1 MILINSRK
9 LIIDYFFYK
18 LSYLFYQFC
27 SMKKVIIFFLFFCFN
42 LHAFND
48 QLNEKQNQKL
58 IQLGIDSLNT
68 ISTINFEY
76 NSFVK
81 LYMDSY
87 LIKDKQLISKMLAL
101 SKHYFPI
108 FEQKLDKYNLPLELK
123 YLSVVESSLN
133 TRAKSF
139 SGALGLWQFMYPT
152 AKEYGLRVTS
162 YIDERLDPL
171 KSTEAACKYFLKLY
185 DLFGD
190 WNLVLAAY
198 NGGPGYIQRK
208 MISTGHDN
216 YWDLRPHLRT
226 ETRNY
231 VPKFI
236 AITYLMEFYKNYN
249 FPIDSLDISLL
260 DSDTIQIDYQINY
273 KTLSRLTCLSEEEIS
288 YYNPSFKNNVI
299 PKGSTIVLPSNNIQD
314 YYLNYNPYKVFVQAV
329 DDKTILLDET
339 LINYSVVAGDY
350 LGKIASNYNLKIYQ
364 IQDWNNL
371 KSTKLNIGDNLFLYV
386 SDDHLKKLNDIK
398 PSSKSYIVQKGDTL
412 WDIAKMYAG
421 VSVSTIKKLNNL
433 KSNNLKPGSKLI
445 IPKI

>member
-1 MILINSRK
+1 MKKILI
-9 LIIDYFFYK
+9 F
-18 LSYLFYQFC
+18 
-27 SMKKVIIFFLFFCFN
+27 FFLYSFN

-48 QLNEKQNQKL
+48 QFNKKQNQNSINL
-58 IQLGIDSLNT
+58 RVDSLNS

-87 LIKDKQLISKMLAL
+87 LIKDQKLISKMLAI

-133 TRAKSF
+133 TRAKSP

-162 YIDERLDPL
+162 YIDERLDPF
-171 KSTEAACKYFLKLY
+171 KSTEAACKYFIKLY

-208 MISTGHDN
+208 MISTGHEN

-236 AITYLMEFYKNYN
+236 AITYLMEFHKNYK
-249 FPIDSLDISLL
+249 FPIDTLDITLL
-260 DSDTIQIDYQINY
+260 NSDTIQIDYQINY
-273 KTLSRLTCLSEEEIS
+273 KILSKLTCLSEEDIS
-288 YYNPSFKNNVI
+288 YYNPSFKNNIV
-299 PKGSTIVLPSNNIQD
+299 PKGSTIVLPKSNIDD
-314 YYLNYNPYKVFVQAV
+314 YYLNYQEYKVFTQAV
-329 DDKTILLDET
+329 DDKEILLDET

-364 IQDWNNL
+364 IQNWNNL

-386 SDDHLKKLNDIK
+386 SDDHLKKINNVK
-398 PSSKSYIVQKGDTL
+398 PSDKSYTVQKGDTL

-421 VSVSTIKKLNNL
+421 VSVSRIKKLNKL
-433 KSNNLKPGSKLI
+433 KSNTLKPGSKLI

>member
-1 MILINSRK
+1 
-9 LIIDYFFYK
+9 
-18 LSYLFYQFC
+18 
-27 SMKKVIIFFLFFCFN
+27 MKKILIFFLLYSFN

-48 QLNEKQNQKL
+48 QLNEKQNQNSINL
-58 IQLGIDSLNT
+58 RVDSLNS

-87 LIKDKQLISKMLAL
+87 LIKDQKLISKMLAI

-133 TRAKSF
+133 TRAKSP

-162 YIDERLDPL
+162 YIDERLDPF
-171 KSTEAACKYFLKLY
+171 KSTEAACKYFIKLY

-236 AITYLMEFYKNYN
+236 AITYLMEFHKNYK
-249 FPIDSLDISLL
+249 FPIDTLDITLL
-260 DSDTIQIDYQINY
+260 NSDTIQIDYQINY
-273 KTLSRLTCLSEEEIS
+273 KTLSKLTCLSEEDIS
-288 YYNPSFKNNVI
+288 YYNPSFKNNIV
-299 PKGSTIVLPSNNIQD
+299 PKGSTIVLPKSNIDD
-314 YYLNYNPYKVFVQAV
+314 YYLNYQEYKFFTQAV
-329 DDKTILLDET
+329 DDKEILLDET

-364 IQDWNNL
+364 IQNWNNL

-386 SDDHLKKLNDIK
+386 SDDHLKKINNVK
-398 PSSKSYIVQKGDTL
+398 PSNKSYTVQKGDTL

-421 VSVSTIKKLNNL
+421 VSVSRIKKLNKL

>member
-1 MILINSRK
+1 
-9 LIIDYFFYK
+9 
-18 LSYLFYQFC
+18 
-27 SMKKVIIFFLFFCFN
+27 MKKFSIFFLLCSFN
-42 LHAFND
+42 LHSFND
-48 QLNEKQNQKL
+48 QLNEKQNQNS
-58 IQLGIDSLNT
+58 INLGVDSLNS

-81 LYMDSY
+81 LYIDAY
-87 LIKDKQLISKMLAL
+87 LLRDKKLISKMLAR

-133 TRAKSF
+133 TRAKSP

-162 YIDERLDPL
+162 YIDERLDPF
-171 KSTEAACKYFLKLY
+171 KSTEAACKYFIKLY

-208 MISTGHDN
+208 MIATGHDN

-236 AITYLMEFYKNYN
+236 ATTYLMEFHTNYK
-249 FPIDSLDISLL
+249 FPIDTLDIILL
-260 DSDTIQIDYQINY
+260 NTDTIKIDYQTNY
-273 KTLSRLTCLSEEEIS
+273 KTLSKLTCLSEEDIS
-288 YYNPSFKNNVI
+288 YYNPSFKNNII
-299 PKGSTIVLPSNNIQD
+299 PKGSTIVLPKNNIDD
-314 YYLNYNPYKVFVQAV
+314 YYLNYQEYKVFTEAV
-329 DDKTILLDET
+329 DDKEILLDET
-339 LINYSVVAGDY
+339 LINYSVVSGDY
-350 LGKIASNYNLKIYQ
+350 LGKIAVNYNLKIYQ
-364 IQDWNNL
+364 IQNWNNL

-386 SDDHLKKLNDIK
+386 SDDHLKKINDVK
-398 PSSKSYIVQKGDTL
+398 PSNKSYTVQKGDTL
-412 WDIAKMYAG
+412 WDIAKMYTG
-421 VSVSTIKKLNNL
+421 VSVSRIKKLNKL

>member
-1 MILINSRK
+1 
-9 LIIDYFFYK
+9 
-18 LSYLFYQFC
+18 
-27 SMKKVIIFFLFFCFN
+27 MKKFLIFFLLYSFN
-42 LHAFND
+42 LHSFND
-48 QLNEKQNQKL
+48 QLNEKQNQNQNS
-58 IQLGIDSLNT
+58 INLGVDSLNS

-81 LYMDSY
+81 LYIDAY
-87 LIKDKQLISKMLAL
+87 LIKDKKLISKMLAR

-133 TRAKSF
+133 TRAKSP

-162 YIDERLDPL
+162 YIDERLDPF
-171 KSTEAACKYFLKLY
+171 KSTEAACKYFIKLY

-208 MISTGHDN
+208 MIATGHDN

-236 AITYLMEFYKNYN
+236 AITYLMEFHTNYK
-249 FPIDSLDISLL
+249 FPIDTLDIILL
-260 DSDTIQIDYQINY
+260 NSDTIQIDHQTNY
-273 KTLSRLTCLSEEEIS
+273 KTLSKLTCLSEDDIS
-288 YYNPSFKNNVI
+288 YYNPSFKNNII
-299 PKGSTIVLPSNNIQD
+299 PKGSTIVLPKSNIDD
-314 YYLNYNPYKVFVQAV
+314 YYLNYQEYKVFTQAV
-329 DDKTILLDET
+329 DDKEILLDET
-339 LINYSVVAGDY
+339 LINYSVVSGDY
-350 LGKIASNYNLKIYQ
+350 LGKIAVKYNLKIYQ
-364 IQDWNNL
+364 IQNWNNL

-386 SDDHLKKLNDIK
+386 PDDHLKKINDVK
-398 PSSKSYIVQKGDTL
+398 PSKKSYTVQKGDTL

-421 VSVSTIKKLNNL
+421 VSVSRIKKLNKL

>member
-1 MILINSRK
+1 
-9 LIIDYFFYK
+9 
-18 LSYLFYQFC
+18 
-27 SMKKVIIFFLFFCFN
+27 MKKVIIFFLFFSCN

-48 QLNEKQNQKL
+48 QLNEKENQKL

-81 LYMDSY
+81 LYLDSY

-101 SKHYFPI
+101 SQHYFPI

-216 YWDLRPHLRT
+216 YWDLRPFLRT

-236 AITYLMEFYKNYN
+236 AITYLIEFYKNYN
-249 FPIDSLDISLL
+249 FPIDSLDISLS
-260 DSDTIQIDYQINY
+260 DSDTIKIDYQINY
-273 KTLSRLTCLSEEEIS
+273 KTLSKLTCLSEEEIS

-299 PKGSTIVLPSNNIQD
+299 PKGSTIVLPRNNIQD
-314 YYLNYNPYKVFVQAV
+314 YYLNYNAYKVFVQAV

-350 LGKIASNYNLKIYQ
+350 LGKIASNYNLKIFQ
-364 IQDWNNL
+364 IQHWNNL

-386 SDDHLKKLNDIK
+386 SDAHLKKLNDIK

-421 VSVSTIKKLNNL
+421 VSVSKIKKLNNL
-433 KSNNLKPGSKLI
+433 KSNNLKPGSTLV

>member
-18 LSYLFYQFC
+18 LSYLFCQLC
-27 SMKKVIIFFLFFCFN
+27 IMKKVIIFFLFFSFN
-42 LHAFND
+42 LNAFND
-48 QLNEKQNQKL
+48 QLNEKQNQKF
-58 IQLGIDSLNT
+58 IQLGIDSLNA
-68 ISTINFEY
+68 ISSINFEY

-87 LIKDKQLISKMLAL
+87 QIKDKQLISKMLAL
-101 SKHYFPI
+101 SKYYFPI

-152 AKEYGLRVTS
+152 AKDYDLRVTS

-299 PKGSTIVLPSNNIQD
+299 PQGSTIVLPRNNIQD
-314 YYLNYNPYKVFVQAV
+314 YYLNYNPYKVFAQAV
-329 DDKTILLDET
+329 DDKKILLDES
-339 LINYSVVAGDY
+339 LIKYSVVAGDY

>member
-1 MILINSRK
+1 
-9 LIIDYFFYK
+9 
-18 LSYLFYQFC
+18 
-27 SMKKVIIFFLFFCFN
+27 MKKFSIFFLLCSFN
-42 LHAFND
+42 LHSFND
-48 QLNEKQNQKL
+48 QLNEKQNQNS
-58 IQLGIDSLNT
+58 INLGVDSLNS

-81 LYMDSY
+81 LYIDAY
-87 LIKDKQLISKMLAL
+87 LLKDKKLISKMLAR

-133 TRAKSF
+133 TRAKSP

-152 AKEYGLRVTS
+152 AKEYDLRVTS
-162 YIDERLDPL
+162 YIDERLDPF
-171 KSTEAACKYFLKLY
+171 KSTEAACKYFIKLY

-208 MISTGHDN
+208 MIATGHDN

-236 AITYLMEFYKNYN
+236 ATTYLMEFHTNYK
-249 FPIDSLDISLL
+249 FPIDTLDIILL
-260 DSDTIQIDYQINY
+260 NSDTIKIDYQTNY
-273 KTLSRLTCLSEEEIS
+273 KTLSKLTCLTEEDIS
-288 YYNPSFKNNVI
+288 YYNPSFKNNII
-299 PKGSTIVLPSNNIQD
+299 PKGSTIVLPKNNIDD
-314 YYLNYNPYKVFVQAV
+314 YYLNYQEYKVFTQAV
-329 DDKTILLDET
+329 DDKEILLDET
-339 LINYSVVAGDY
+339 LINYSVVSGDY
-350 LGKIASNYNLKIYQ
+350 LGKIAVNYNLKIYQ
-364 IQDWNNL
+364 IQNWNNL

-386 SDDHLKKLNDIK
+386 SDDHLKKINDVK
-398 PSSKSYIVQKGDTL
+398 PSNKSYTVQKGDTL
-412 WDIAKMYAG
+412 WDIAKMYTG
-421 VSVSTIKKLNNL
+421 VSVSRIKKLNKL

>member
-1 MILINSRK
+1 
-9 LIIDYFFYK
+9 
-18 LSYLFYQFC
+18 
-27 SMKKVIIFFLFFCFN
+27 MKKILIFFLLYNFN
-42 LHAFND
+42 LLAFND
-48 QLNEKQNQKL
+48 QLNEKQNQNSINL
-58 IQLGIDSLNT
+58 RVDSLNS

-87 LIKDKQLISKMLAL
+87 LIKDQKLISKMLVI

-133 TRAKSF
+133 TRAKSP

-162 YIDERLDPL
+162 YIDERLDPF
-171 KSTEAACKYFLKLY
+171 KSTEAACKYFIKLY

-236 AITYLMEFYKNYN
+236 AITYLMEFHKNYK
-249 FPIDSLDISLL
+249 FPIDTLDITLL
-260 DSDTIQIDYQINY
+260 NSDTIQIDYQINY
-273 KTLSRLTCLSEEEIS
+273 KTLSKLTCLSEEDIS
-288 YYNPSFKNNVI
+288 YYNPSFKNKII
-299 PKGSTIVLPSNNIQD
+299 PKGSTIVLPKSNIDD
-314 YYLNYNPYKVFVQAV
+314 YYLNYQEYKVFTQAV
-329 DDKTILLDET
+329 DDKEILLDET
-339 LINYSVVAGDY
+339 LINYSVVNGDY

-364 IQDWNNL
+364 IQNWNNL

-386 SDDHLKKLNDIK
+386 SDYHLNKINDIK
-398 PSSKSYIVQKGDTL
+398 PSNKSYTVQKGDTL

-421 VSVSTIKKLNNL
+421 VSVSRIKKLNKL

>member
-9 LIIDYFFYK
+9 LIIDYFFYN

-27 SMKKVIIFFLFFCFN
+27 RMKKVLIFFLFFSFN
-42 LHAFND
+42 LHALND

-101 SKHYFPI
+101 SQHYFPI

-249 FPIDSLDISLL
+249 FPIDSIDISLL
-260 DSDTIQIDYQINY
+260 DSDTIKIDYQINY

-288 YYNPSFKNNVI
+288 YYNPSFKNKVI
-299 PKGSTIVLPSNNIQD
+299 PKGSTIVLPRNNIQD

-398 PSSKSYIVQKGDTL
+398 PSSKSYVVQKGDTL

-421 VSVSTIKKLNNL
+421 VSVSKIKKLNNL
-433 KSNNLKPGSKLI
+433 KSNNLKPGSTLV

>member
-1 MILINSRK
+1 
-9 LIIDYFFYK
+9 
-18 LSYLFYQFC
+18 
-27 SMKKVIIFFLFFCFN
+27 MKKVIIFFLFYNCN

-101 SKHYFPI
+101 SQHYFPI

-249 FPIDSLDISLL
+249 FPIDFLDISLL

-288 YYNPSFKNNVI
+288 YFNPSFKNNVI
-299 PKGSTIVLPSNNIQD
+299 PKGSTIVLPKNNIQD
-314 YYLNYNPYKVFVQAV
+314 YYLNYNSYKVFVQAV

-364 IQDWNNL
+364 ILDWNNL

-398 PSSKSYIVQKGDTL
+398 PSSKSYVVQKGDTL

-421 VSVSTIKKLNNL
+421 VSVSKIKKLNNL
-433 KSNNLKPGSKLI
+433 KSNNLKPGSTLV

>member
-1 MILINSRK
+1 
-9 LIIDYFFYK
+9 
-18 LSYLFYQFC
+18 
-27 SMKKVIIFFLFFCFN
+27 MKKFLIFFLLCSFN
-42 LHAFND
+42 LHSFND
-48 QLNEKQNQKL
+48 QLNEKQNQNS
-58 IQLGIDSLNT
+58 INLGVDSLNS

-81 LYMDSY
+81 LYIDAY
-87 LIKDKQLISKMLAL
+87 LLKDKKLISKMLAR

-133 TRAKSF
+133 TRAKSP

-162 YIDERLDPL
+162 YIDERLDPF
-171 KSTEAACKYFLKLY
+171 KSTEAACKYFIKLY

-208 MISTGHDN
+208 MIATGHDN

-236 AITYLMEFYKNYN
+236 ATTYLMEFHTNYK
-249 FPIDSLDISLL
+249 FPIDTLGIILL
-260 DSDTIQIDYQINY
+260 NSDTIKIDYQTNY
-273 KTLSRLTCLSEEEIS
+273 KTLSKLTCLSEEDIS
-288 YYNPSFKNNVI
+288 YYNPSFKNNII
-299 PKGSTIVLPSNNIQD
+299 PKGSTIVLPKNNIDD
-314 YYLNYNPYKVFVQAV
+314 YYLNYQEYKVFTQAV
-329 DDKTILLDET
+329 DDKEILLDET

-364 IQDWNNL
+364 IQNWNNL

-386 SDDHLKKLNDIK
+386 SDDHLKKINDVK
-398 PSSKSYIVQKGDTL
+398 PSNKSYTVQKGDTL

-421 VSVSTIKKLNNL
+421 VSVSRIKKLNKL
-433 KSNNLKPGSKLI
+433 KSNNLMPGSKLI

>member
-1 MILINSRK
+1 
-9 LIIDYFFYK
+9 
-18 LSYLFYQFC
+18 
-27 SMKKVIIFFLFFCFN
+27 MKKVILFFLFFSCN

-87 LIKDKQLISKMLAL
+87 LTKDKQLISKMLAF
-101 SKHYFPI
+101 SKYYFPI

-260 DSDTIQIDYQINY
+260 DTDTIQIDYQINY

-288 YYNPSFKNNVI
+288 YYNPSFKNKII
-299 PKGSTIVLPSNNIQD
+299 PKGSTIVLPKNNIQD

-371 KSTKLNIGDNLFLYV
+371 KSTKINIGDNLFLYV
-386 SDDHLKKLNDIK
+386 SNDHLKKLNDIK

>member
-1 MILINSRK
+1 
-9 LIIDYFFYK
+9 
-18 LSYLFYQFC
+18 
-27 SMKKVIIFFLFFCFN
+27 MKKFLIFFLLCSFN
-42 LHAFND
+42 LHSFND
-48 QLNEKQNQKL
+48 QLNEKQNQNS
-58 IQLGIDSLNT
+58 INLGVDSLNS

-81 LYMDSY
+81 LYIDAY
-87 LIKDKQLISKMLAL
+87 LLKDKKLISKMLAR

-133 TRAKSF
+133 TRAKSP

-162 YIDERLDPL
+162 YIDERLDPF
-171 KSTEAACKYFLKLY
+171 KSTEAACKYFIKLY

-208 MISTGHDN
+208 MIATGHDN

-236 AITYLMEFYKNYN
+236 ATTYLMEFHTNYK
-249 FPIDSLDISLL
+249 FPIDTLGIILL
-260 DSDTIQIDYQINY
+260 NSDTIKIDYQTNY
-273 KTLSRLTCLSEEEIS
+273 KTLSKLTCLSEEDIS
-288 YYNPSFKNNVI
+288 YYNPSFKNNII
-299 PKGSTIVLPSNNIQD
+299 PKGSTIVLPKNNIDD
-314 YYLNYNPYKVFVQAV
+314 YYLNYQEYKVFTQAV
-329 DDKTILLDET
+329 DDKEILLDET
-339 LINYSVVAGDY
+339 LINYSVVSGDY
-350 LGKIASNYNLKIYQ
+350 LGKIAVNYNLKIYQ
-364 IQDWNNL
+364 IQNWNNL

-386 SDDHLKKLNDIK
+386 SDDHLKKINDVK
-398 PSSKSYIVQKGDTL
+398 PSNKSYTVQKGDTL
-412 WDIAKMYAG
+412 WDIAKMYTG
-421 VSVSTIKKLNNL
+421 VSVSRIKKLNKL

>member
-1 MILINSRK
+1 MKKILI
-9 LIIDYFFYK
+9 F
-18 LSYLFYQFC
+18 
-27 SMKKVIIFFLFFCFN
+27 FFLYSFN

-48 QLNEKQNQKL
+48 QFNKKQNQNSINL
-58 IQLGIDSLNT
+58 RVDSLNS

-87 LIKDKQLISKMLAL
+87 LFKDQKLISKMLAI

-133 TRAKSF
+133 TRAKSP

-162 YIDERLDPL
+162 YIDERLDPF
-171 KSTEAACKYFLKLY
+171 KSTEAACKYFIKLY

-236 AITYLMEFYKNYN
+236 AITYLMEFHKNYK
-249 FPIDSLDISLL
+249 FPIDTLDITLL
-260 DSDTIQIDYQINY
+260 NSDTIQIDYQINY
-273 KTLSRLTCLSEEEIS
+273 KILSKLTCLSEEDIS
-288 YYNPSFKNNVI
+288 YYNPSFKNNIV
-299 PKGSTIVLPSNNIQD
+299 PKGSTIVLPKSNIDD
-314 YYLNYNPYKVFVQAV
+314 YYLNYQEYKVFTQAV
-329 DDKTILLDET
+329 DDKEILLDET

-364 IQDWNNL
+364 IQNWNNL

-386 SDDHLKKLNDIK
+386 SDDHLKKINNVK
-398 PSSKSYIVQKGDTL
+398 PSNKSYTVQKGDTL

-421 VSVSTIKKLNNL
+421 VSVSRIKKLNKL
-433 KSNNLKPGSKLI
+433 KSNTLKPGSKLI

>member
-1 MILINSRK
+1 MKKILI
-9 LIIDYFFYK
+9 F
-18 LSYLFYQFC
+18 
-27 SMKKVIIFFLFFCFN
+27 FFLYSFN

-48 QLNEKQNQKL
+48 QLNEKQNEKSINL
-58 IQLGIDSLNT
+58 RVDSLNSN
-68 ISTINFEY
+68 STINFEY

-87 LIKDKQLISKMLAL
+87 LIKDQKLISKMLAI

-133 TRAKSF
+133 TRAKSP

-152 AKEYGLRVTS
+152 AKEYGLKVTS
-162 YIDERLDPL
+162 YIDERLDPF
-171 KSTEAACKYFLKLY
+171 KSTEAACKYFIKLY

-236 AITYLMEFYKNYN
+236 AITYLMEFHKNYK
-249 FPIDSLDISLL
+249 FPIDTLDITLL
-260 DSDTIQIDYQINY
+260 NSDTIQIDYQINY
-273 KTLSRLTCLSEEEIS
+273 KILSKLTCLSEGDIS
-288 YYNPSFKNNVI
+288 YYNP
-299 PKGSTIVLPSNNIQD
+299 L
-314 YYLNYNPYKVFVQAV
+314 
-329 DDKTILLDET
+329 
-339 LINYSVVAGDY
+339 
-350 LGKIASNYNLKIYQ
+350 LKI
-364 IQDWNNL
+364 I
-371 KSTKLNIGDNLFLYV
+371 LFLRA
-386 SDDHLKKLNDIK
+386 L
-398 PSSKSYIVQKGDTL
+398 Q
-412 WDIAKMYAG
+412 
-421 VSVSTIKKLNNL
+421 
-433 KSNNLKPGSKLI
+433 
-445 IPKI
+445 

>member
-9 LIIDYFFYK
+9 LIIDYFFYL
-18 LSYLFYQFC
+18 LSCLFYQLC
-27 SMKKVIIFFLFFCFN
+27 RMKKILIFFFLYSFN

-48 QLNEKQNQKL
+48 QLNERQNQNSINL
-58 IQLGIDSLNT
+58 RVDSLNS

-87 LIKDKQLISKMLAL
+87 LIKDQKLISKMLAI

-133 TRAKSF
+133 TRAKSP

-162 YIDERLDPL
+162 YIDERLDPF

-236 AITYLMEFYKNYN
+236 AITYLMEFHKNYK
-249 FPIDSLDISLL
+249 FPIDTLDITLL
-260 DSDTIQIDYQINY
+260 NSDTIQIDYQINY
-273 KTLSRLTCLSEEEIS
+273 KTLSKLTCLSEEDIS
-288 YYNPSFKNNVI
+288 YYNPSFKNNIV
-299 PKGSTIVLPSNNIQD
+299 PKGSTIVLPKTNIDD
-314 YYLNYNPYKVFVQAV
+314 YYLNYQEYKVFTQAV
-329 DDKTILLDET
+329 DDKEILLDET

-364 IQDWNNL
+364 IQNWNNL

-386 SDDHLKKLNDIK
+386 SDDHLKKINNVK
-398 PSSKSYIVQKGDTL
+398 PSDKSYTVQKGDTL

-421 VSVSTIKKLNNL
+421 VSVSRIKKLNKL

>member
-1 MILINSRK
+1 
-9 LIIDYFFYK
+9 
-18 LSYLFYQFC
+18 
-27 SMKKVIIFFLFFCFN
+27 MKKILIFFLLYSFN

-48 QLNEKQNQKL
+48 QLNEKQNQNS
-58 IQLGIDSLNT
+58 INLGVDSLNS

-81 LYMDSY
+81 LYMDAY
-87 LIKDKQLISKMLAL
+87 LFKDKKLISKMLAR

-133 TRAKSF
+133 TRAKSP

-162 YIDERLDPL
+162 YIDERLDPF
-171 KSTEAACKYFLKLY
+171 KSTEAACKYFIKLY

-208 MISTGHDN
+208 MIATGHDN

-236 AITYLMEFYKNYN
+236 AITYLMEFHTNYK
-249 FPIDSLDISLL
+249 FPIDTLDIILL
-260 DSDTIQIDYQINY
+260 NSDTIQIDHQTNY
-273 KTLSRLTCLSEEEIS
+273 KTLSKLTCLSEDDIS
-288 YYNPSFKNNVI
+288 YYNPSFKNNII
-299 PKGSTIVLPSNNIQD
+299 PKGSTIVLPKSNIDD
-314 YYLNYNPYKVFVQAV
+314 YYLNYQEYKVFTQAV
-329 DDKTILLDET
+329 DDKEILLDET
-339 LINYSVVAGDY
+339 LINYSVVSGDY
-350 LGKIASNYNLKIYQ
+350 LGKIAVKYNLKIYQ
-364 IQDWNNL
+364 IQNWNNL

-386 SDDHLKKLNDIK
+386 PDDHLKKINDVK
-398 PSSKSYIVQKGDTL
+398 PSKKSYTVQKGDTL

-421 VSVSTIKKLNNL
+421 VSVSRIKKLNKL

>member
-1 MILINSRK
+1 
-9 LIIDYFFYK
+9 
-18 LSYLFYQFC
+18 
-27 SMKKVIIFFLFFCFN
+27 MKKVLIFFLFFSFN

-87 LIKDKQLISKMLAL
+87 LTKDKQLISKMLAL
-101 SKHYFPI
+101 SKYYFPI

-299 PKGSTIVLPSNNIQD
+299 PKGSTIVLPKNNIQD

-398 PSSKSYIVQKGDTL
+398 PSSKSYVVQKGDTL

-421 VSVSTIKKLNNL
+421 VSVSKIKKLNNL
-433 KSNNLKPGSKLI
+433 KSNNLKPGSTLV

>member
-1 MILINSRK
+1 
-9 LIIDYFFYK
+9 
-18 LSYLFYQFC
+18 
-27 SMKKVIIFFLFFCFN
+27 MKKILIFFLLYSFN

-48 QLNEKQNQKL
+48 QLNEKQNQNTINL
-58 IQLGIDSLNT
+58 RVDSLNS

-81 LYMDSY
+81 LYMESY
-87 LIKDKQLISKMLAL
+87 LIKDQKLISKMLAI
-101 SKHYFPI
+101 SKYYFPI

-133 TRAKSF
+133 PRAKSP

-152 AKEYGLRVTS
+152 AKEYGLSVTS
-162 YIDERLDPL
+162 YIDERLDPF
-171 KSTEAACKYFLKLY
+171 KSTEAACKYFIKLY

-236 AITYLMEFYKNYN
+236 AITYLMEFHKNYK
-249 FPIDSLDISLL
+249 FPIDTLDITLL
-260 DSDTIQIDYQINY
+260 NSDTIQIDYQINY
-273 KTLSRLTCLSEEEIS
+273 KTLSKLTCLSEEDIS
-288 YYNPSFKNNVI
+288 YYNPSFKNNIV
-299 PKGSTIVLPSNNIQD
+299 PKGSTIVLPKSNIDD
-314 YYLNYNPYKVFVQAV
+314 YYLNYQEYKVFTQAV
-329 DDKTILLDET
+329 DDKEILLDET

-364 IQDWNNL
+364 IQNWNNL

-386 SDDHLKKLNDIK
+386 SNDHLKKINNVK
-398 PSSKSYIVQKGDTL
+398 PSKKSYTVQKGDTL

-421 VSVSTIKKLNNL
+421 VSVSRIKKLNKL

>member
-1 MILINSRK
+1 
-9 LIIDYFFYK
+9 
-18 LSYLFYQFC
+18 
-27 SMKKVIIFFLFFCFN
+27 MKKILIFFLLCSFN

-48 QLNEKQNQKL
+48 QLNEKQNQNSINL
-58 IQLGIDSLNT
+58 RVDSLNS

-87 LIKDKQLISKMLAL
+87 LIKDQKLISKMLVI

-133 TRAKSF
+133 TRAKSP

-162 YIDERLDPL
+162 YIDERLDPY
-171 KSTEAACKYFLKLY
+171 KSTEAACKYFIKLY

-208 MISTGHDN
+208 MISTGYDN

-236 AITYLMEFYKNYN
+236 AITYLMEFHKNYK
-249 FPIDSLDISLL
+249 FLIDTLDITLL
-260 DSDTIQIDYQINY
+260 NSDTIQIDYQINY
-273 KTLSRLTCLSEEEIS
+273 KTLSKLTCLSEEDIS
-288 YYNPSFKNNVI
+288 YYNPSFKNKII
-299 PKGSTIVLPSNNIQD
+299 PKGSTIVLPKSNIDD
-314 YYLNYNPYKVFVQAV
+314 YYLNYQEYKVFTQAV
-329 DDKTILLDET
+329 DDKEILLDET
-339 LINYSVVAGDY
+339 LINYSVVNGDY

-364 IQDWNNL
+364 IQKWNNL

-386 SDDHLKKLNDIK
+386 SDDHLKKINNVK
-398 PSSKSYIVQKGDTL
+398 PSNKSYTVQKGDTL

-421 VSVSTIKKLNNL
+421 VSVSRIKKLNKL

>member
-9 LIIDYFFYK
+9 LIIDYFFYL
-18 LSYLFYQFC
+18 LSCLFYQLC
-27 SMKKVIIFFLFFCFN
+27 RMKKILIFFFLYSFN

-48 QLNEKQNQKL
+48 QLNEKQNQNSINL
-58 IQLGIDSLNT
+58 RVDSLNS

-87 LIKDKQLISKMLAL
+87 LIKDQKLISKMLAI

-133 TRAKSF
+133 TRAKSP

-162 YIDERLDPL
+162 YIDERLDPF
-171 KSTEAACKYFLKLY
+171 KSTEAACKYFIKLY

-236 AITYLMEFYKNYN
+236 AITYLMEFHKNYK
-249 FPIDSLDISLL
+249 FPIDTLDITLL
-260 DSDTIQIDYQINY
+260 NSDTIQIDYQINY
-273 KTLSRLTCLSEEEIS
+273 KILSKLTCLSEEDIS
-288 YYNPSFKNNVI
+288 YYNPSFKNNIV
-299 PKGSTIVLPSNNIQD
+299 PKGSTIVLPKSNIDD
-314 YYLNYNPYKVFVQAV
+314 YYLNYQEYKVFTQAV
-329 DDKTILLDET
+329 DDKEILLDET

-364 IQDWNNL
+364 IQNWNNL

-386 SDDHLKKLNDIK
+386 SDDHLKKINNVK
-398 PSSKSYIVQKGDTL
+398 PSDKSYTVQKGDTL

-421 VSVSTIKKLNNL
+421 VSVSRIKKLNKL

>member
-1 MILINSRK
+1 MKKILI
-9 LIIDYFFYK
+9 F
-18 LSYLFYQFC
+18 
-27 SMKKVIIFFLFFCFN
+27 FFLYSFN

-48 QLNEKQNQKL
+48 QLNEKQNQNSINL
-58 IQLGIDSLNT
+58 RVDSLNS

-87 LIKDKQLISKMLAL
+87 LIKDQKLISKMLAI

-133 TRAKSF
+133 TRAKSP

-162 YIDERLDPL
+162 YIDERLDPF

-208 MISTGHDN
+208 MISTGYDN

-236 AITYLMEFYKNYN
+236 AITYLMEFHKNYK
-249 FPIDSLDISLL
+249 FPIDTLDITLL
-260 DSDTIQIDYQINY
+260 NSDTIQIDYQINY
-273 KTLSRLTCLSEEEIS
+273 KILSKLTCLSEEDIS
-288 YYNPSFKNNVI
+288 YYNPSFKNNIV
-299 PKGSTIVLPSNNIQD
+299 PKGSTIVLPKRNIDD
-314 YYLNYNPYKVFVQAV
+314 YYLNYQEYKVFTQAV
-329 DDKTILLDET
+329 DDKEILLDET
-339 LINYSVVAGDY
+339 LINYSVVNGDY

-364 IQDWNNL
+364 IQNWNNL

-386 SDDHLKKLNDIK
+386 SDDHLKKINNVK
-398 PSSKSYIVQKGDTL
+398 PSNKSYTVQKGDTL

-421 VSVSTIKKLNNL
+421 VSVSRIKKLNKL
-433 KSNNLKPGSKLI
+433 KSNTLKPGSKLI

>member
-1 MILINSRK
+1 
-9 LIIDYFFYK
+9 
-18 LSYLFYQFC
+18 
-27 SMKKVIIFFLFFCFN
+27 MKKILIFFLLCSFN

-48 QLNEKQNQKL
+48 QLNEKQNQNSINL
-58 IQLGIDSLNT
+58 RVDSLNS

-87 LIKDKQLISKMLAL
+87 LIKDQKLISKMLAI

-133 TRAKSF
+133 TRAKSP

-162 YIDERLDPL
+162 YIDERLDPF
-171 KSTEAACKYFLKLY
+171 KSTEAACKYFIKLY

-208 MISTGHDN
+208 MISTGYDN

-236 AITYLMEFYKNYN
+236 AITYLMEFHKNYK
-249 FPIDSLDISLL
+249 FLIDTLDITLL
-260 DSDTIQIDYQINY
+260 NSDTIQIDYQINY
-273 KTLSRLTCLSEEEIS
+273 KTLSKLTCLSEEDIS
-288 YYNPSFKNNVI
+288 YYNPSFKNKII
-299 PKGSTIVLPSNNIQD
+299 PKGSTIVLPKSNIDD
-314 YYLNYNPYKVFVQAV
+314 YYLNYQEYKVFTQAV
-329 DDKTILLDET
+329 DDKEILLDET
-339 LINYSVVAGDY
+339 LINYSVVNGDY

-364 IQDWNNL
+364 IQKWNNL

-386 SDDHLKKLNDIK
+386 SDDHLKKINNVK
-398 PSSKSYIVQKGDTL
+398 PSNKSYTVQKGDTL

-421 VSVSTIKKLNNL
+421 VSVSRIKKLNKL
-433 KSNNLKPGSKLI
+433 KSNTLKPGSKLI

>member
-18 LSYLFYQFC
+18 LSYLFYQLC
-27 SMKKVIIFFLFFCFN
+27 IMKKVIIFFLFFSFN
-42 LHAFND
+42 LNAFND
-48 QLNEKQNQKL
+48 QLNEKQNQKF
-58 IQLGIDSLNT
+58 IQLGIDSLNA
-68 ISTINFEY
+68 ISSINFEY

-87 LIKDKQLISKMLAL
+87 QIKDKQLISKMLAL
-101 SKHYFPI
+101 SKYYFPI

-152 AKEYGLRVTS
+152 AKDYDLRVTS

-299 PKGSTIVLPSNNIQD
+299 PKGSTIVLPRNNIQD

-329 DDKTILLDET
+329 DDKAILLDET

>member
-1 MILINSRK
+1 
-9 LIIDYFFYK
+9 
-18 LSYLFYQFC
+18 
-27 SMKKVIIFFLFFCFN
+27 MKKILIFFLLCSFN

-48 QLNEKQNQKL
+48 QLNEKQNQNSINL
-58 IQLGIDSLNT
+58 RVDSLNS

-87 LIKDKQLISKMLAL
+87 LIKDQKLISKMLVI

-133 TRAKSF
+133 TRAKSP

-162 YIDERLDPL
+162 YIDERLDPY
-171 KSTEAACKYFLKLY
+171 KSTEAACKYFIKLY

-208 MISTGHDN
+208 MISTGYDN

-236 AITYLMEFYKNYN
+236 AITYLMEFHKNYK
-249 FPIDSLDISLL
+249 FLIDTLDITLL
-260 DSDTIQIDYQINY
+260 NSDTIQIDYQINY
-273 KTLSRLTCLSEEEIS
+273 KTLSKLTCLSEEDIS
-288 YYNPSFKNNVI
+288 YYNPSFKNKII
-299 PKGSTIVLPSNNIQD
+299 PKGSTIVLPKSNIDD
-314 YYLNYNPYKVFVQAV
+314 YYLNYQEYKVFTQAV
-329 DDKTILLDET
+329 DDKEILLDET
-339 LINYSVVAGDY
+339 LINYSVVNGDY

-364 IQDWNNL
+364 IQKWNNL

-386 SDDHLKKLNDIK
+386 SDDHLKKINNVK
-398 PSSKSYIVQKGDTL
+398 PSNKSYTVQKGDTL

-421 VSVSTIKKLNNL
+421 VSVSRIKKLNKL
-433 KSNNLKPGSKLI
+433 KSNTLKPGSKLI

>member
-1 MILINSRK
+1 
-9 LIIDYFFYK
+9 
-18 LSYLFYQFC
+18 
-27 SMKKVIIFFLFFCFN
+27 MKKYLIFFLLYSFN
-42 LHAFND
+42 LHSFND
-48 QLNEKQNQKL
+48 QLNEKQNQNS
-58 IQLGIDSLNT
+58 INLGVDSLNS

-81 LYMDSY
+81 LYIDAY
-87 LIKDKQLISKMLAL
+87 LIKDKKLISKMLAR

-133 TRAKSF
+133 TRAKSP

-162 YIDERLDPL
+162 YIDERLDPF
-171 KSTEAACKYFLKLY
+171 KSTEAACKYFIKLY

-208 MISTGHDN
+208 MIATGHDN

-236 AITYLMEFYKNYN
+236 AITYLMEFHTNYK
-249 FPIDSLDISLL
+249 FPIDTLDIILL
-260 DSDTIQIDYQINY
+260 NSDTIQIDHQTNY
-273 KTLSRLTCLSEEEIS
+273 KTLSKLTCLSEDDIS
-288 YYNPSFKNNVI
+288 YYNPSFKNNII
-299 PKGSTIVLPSNNIQD
+299 PKGSTIVLPKSNIDD
-314 YYLNYNPYKVFVQAV
+314 YYLNYQEYKVFTQAV
-329 DDKTILLDET
+329 DDREILLDET
-339 LINYSVVAGDY
+339 LINYSVVSGDY
-350 LGKIASNYNLKIYQ
+350 LGKIAVKYNLKIYQ
-364 IQDWNNL
+364 IQNWNNL

-386 SDDHLKKLNDIK
+386 PDDHLKKINDVK
-398 PSSKSYIVQKGDTL
+398 PSKKSYTVQKGDTL

-421 VSVSTIKKLNNL
+421 VSVSRIKKLNKL

>member
-1 MILINSRK
+1 MKKILI
-9 LIIDYFFYK
+9 F
-18 LSYLFYQFC
+18 
-27 SMKKVIIFFLFFCFN
+27 FFLYSFN

-48 QLNEKQNQKL
+48 QFNKKQNQNSINL
-58 IQLGIDSLNT
+58 RVDSLNS

-87 LIKDKQLISKMLAL
+87 LIKDQKLISKMLAI

-133 TRAKSF
+133 TRAKSP

-162 YIDERLDPL
+162 YIDERLDPF
-171 KSTEAACKYFLKLY
+171 KSTEAACKYFIKLY

-236 AITYLMEFYKNYN
+236 AITYLMEFHKNYK
-249 FPIDSLDISLL
+249 FPIDTLDITLL
-260 DSDTIQIDYQINY
+260 NSDTIQIDYQINY
-273 KTLSRLTCLSEEEIS
+273 KILSKLTCLSEEDIS
-288 YYNPSFKNNVI
+288 YYNPSFKNNIV
-299 PKGSTIVLPSNNIQD
+299 PKGSTIVLPKSNIDD
-314 YYLNYNPYKVFVQAV
+314 YYLNYQEYKVFNQAV
-329 DDKTILLDET
+329 DDKEILLDET

-364 IQDWNNL
+364 IQNWNNL
-371 KSTKLNIGDNLFLYV
+371 KSTKLNIGDILFLYV
-386 SDDHLKKLNDIK
+386 SDDHLKKINNVK
-398 PSSKSYIVQKGDTL
+398 PSNKSYTVQKGDTL
-412 WDIAKMYAG
+412 WDIANMYAG
-421 VSVSTIKKLNNL
+421 VSVSRIKKLNKL

>member
-1 MILINSRK
+1 
-9 LIIDYFFYK
+9 
-18 LSYLFYQFC
+18 
-27 SMKKVIIFFLFFCFN
+27 MKKFLIFFLLYSFN
-42 LHAFND
+42 LHSFND
-48 QLNEKQNQKL
+48 QLNEKQNQNS
-58 IQLGIDSLNT
+58 INLGVDSLNS

-81 LYMDSY
+81 LYMDAY
-87 LIKDKQLISKMLAL
+87 LFKDKKLISKMLAR

-133 TRAKSF
+133 TRAKSP

-162 YIDERLDPL
+162 YIDERLDPF
-171 KSTEAACKYFLKLY
+171 KSTEAACKYFIKLY

-208 MISTGHDN
+208 MIATGHDN

-236 AITYLMEFYKNYN
+236 AITYLMEFHTNYK
-249 FPIDSLDISLL
+249 FPIDTLDIILL
-260 DSDTIQIDYQINY
+260 NSDTIQIDHQTNY
-273 KTLSRLTCLSEEEIS
+273 KTLSKLTCLSEDDIS
-288 YYNPSFKNNVI
+288 YYNPSFKNNII
-299 PKGSTIVLPSNNIQD
+299 PKGSTIVLPKSNIDD
-314 YYLNYNPYKVFVQAV
+314 YYLNYQEYKVFTQAV
-329 DDKTILLDET
+329 DDKEILLDET
-339 LINYSVVAGDY
+339 LINYSVVSGDY
-350 LGKIASNYNLKIYQ
+350 LGKIAVKYNLKIYQ
-364 IQDWNNL
+364 IQNWNNL

-386 SDDHLKKLNDIK
+386 PDDHLKKINDVK
-398 PSSKSYIVQKGDTL
+398 PSKKSYTVQKGDTL

-421 VSVSTIKKLNNL
+421 VSVSRIKKLNKL

>member
-1 MILINSRK
+1 
-9 LIIDYFFYK
+9 
-18 LSYLFYQFC
+18 
-27 SMKKVIIFFLFFCFN
+27 MKKFSIFFLLCSFN
-42 LHAFND
+42 LHSFND
-48 QLNEKQNQKL
+48 QLNEKQNQNSINL
-58 IQLGIDSLNT
+58 RVDSLNS

-81 LYMDSY
+81 LYIDAY
-87 LIKDKQLISKMLAL
+87 LLKDKKLISKMLAR

-133 TRAKSF
+133 TRAKSP

-162 YIDERLDPL
+162 YIDERLDPF
-171 KSTEAACKYFLKLY
+171 KSTEAACKYFIKLY

-208 MISTGHDN
+208 MIATGHDN

-236 AITYLMEFYKNYN
+236 ATTYLMEFHTNYK
-249 FPIDSLDISLL
+249 FPIDTLDIILL
-260 DSDTIQIDYQINY
+260 NTDTIKIDYQTNY
-273 KTLSRLTCLSEEEIS
+273 KTLSKLTCLSEEDIS
-288 YYNPSFKNNVI
+288 YYNPSFKNNII
-299 PKGSTIVLPSNNIQD
+299 PKGSTIVLPKNNIDD
-314 YYLNYNPYKVFVQAV
+314 YYLNYQEYKVFTEAV
-329 DDKTILLDET
+329 DDKEILLDET
-339 LINYSVVAGDY
+339 LINYSVVSGDY
-350 LGKIASNYNLKIYQ
+350 LGKIAVNYNLKIYQ
-364 IQDWNNL
+364 IQNWNNL

-386 SDDHLKKLNDIK
+386 SDDHLKKINDVK
-398 PSSKSYIVQKGDTL
+398 PSNKSYTVQKGDTL
-412 WDIAKMYAG
+412 WDIAKMYTG
-421 VSVSTIKKLNNL
+421 VSVSRIKKLNKL

>member
-1 MILINSRK
+1 
-9 LIIDYFFYK
+9 
-18 LSYLFYQFC
+18 
-27 SMKKVIIFFLFFCFN
+27 MKKFSIFFLLCSFN
-42 LHAFND
+42 LHSFND
-48 QLNEKQNQKL
+48 QLNEKQNQNS
-58 IQLGIDSLNT
+58 INLGVDSLNS

-81 LYMDSY
+81 LYIDAY
-87 LIKDKQLISKMLAL
+87 LLKDKKLISKMLAR

-133 TRAKSF
+133 TRAKSP

-162 YIDERLDPL
+162 YIDERLDPF
-171 KSTEAACKYFLKLY
+171 KSTEAACKYFIKLY

-236 AITYLMEFYKNYN
+236 ATTYLMEFHTNYK
-249 FPIDSLDISLL
+249 FPIDTLDIILL
-260 DSDTIQIDYQINY
+260 NTDTIKIDYQTNY
-273 KTLSRLTCLSEEEIS
+273 KTLSKLTCLSEEDIS
-288 YYNPSFKNNVI
+288 YYNPSFKNNII
-299 PKGSTIVLPSNNIQD
+299 PKGSTIVLPKNNIDD
-314 YYLNYNPYKVFVQAV
+314 YYLNYQEYKVFTEAV
-329 DDKTILLDET
+329 DDKEILLDET
-339 LINYSVVAGDY
+339 LINYSVVSGDY
-350 LGKIASNYNLKIYQ
+350 LGKIAVNYNLKIYQ
-364 IQDWNNL
+364 IQNWNNL

-386 SDDHLKKLNDIK
+386 SDDHLKKINDVK
-398 PSSKSYIVQKGDTL
+398 PSNKSYTVQKGDTL
-412 WDIAKMYAG
+412 WDIAKMYTG
-421 VSVSTIKKLNNL
+421 VSVSRIKKLNKL

>member
-1 MILINSRK
+1 
-9 LIIDYFFYK
+9 
-18 LSYLFYQFC
+18 
-27 SMKKVIIFFLFFCFN
+27 
-42 LHAFND
+42 
-48 QLNEKQNQKL
+48 
-58 IQLGIDSLNT
+58 
-68 ISTINFEY
+68 
-76 NSFVK
+76 
-81 LYMDSY
+81 MDSY

-101 SKHYFPI
+101 SQHYFPI

-249 FPIDSLDISLL
+249 FPIDFLDISLL

-299 PKGSTIVLPSNNIQD
+299 PKGSTIVLPKNNIQD

-350 LGKIASNYNLKIYQ
+350 LGKIASIYNLKIYQ

-386 SDDHLKKLNDIK
+386 SDDHLKKLNDIR
-398 PSSKSYIVQKGDTL
+398 PSSKSYVVQKGDTL

-421 VSVSTIKKLNNL
+421 VSVSKIKKLNNL
-433 KSNNLKPGSKLI
+433 TSNNLKPGSTLV

>member
-1 MILINSRK
+1 
-9 LIIDYFFYK
+9 
-18 LSYLFYQFC
+18 
-27 SMKKVIIFFLFFCFN
+27 MKKILIFFLLCSFN

-48 QLNEKQNQKL
+48 QLNEKQNQNSINL
-58 IQLGIDSLNT
+58 RVDSLNS

-87 LIKDKQLISKMLAL
+87 LIKDQKLISKMLAI

-133 TRAKSF
+133 TRAKSP

-162 YIDERLDPL
+162 YIDERLDPY
-171 KSTEAACKYFLKLY
+171 KSTEAACKYFIKLY

-208 MISTGHDN
+208 MISTGYDN

-236 AITYLMEFYKNYN
+236 AITYLMEFHKNYK
-249 FPIDSLDISLL
+249 FLIDTLDITLL
-260 DSDTIQIDYQINY
+260 NSDTIQIDYQINY
-273 KTLSRLTCLSEEEIS
+273 KTLSKLTCLSEEDIS
-288 YYNPSFKNNVI
+288 YYNPSFKNKII
-299 PKGSTIVLPSNNIQD
+299 PKGSTIVLPKSNIDD
-314 YYLNYNPYKVFVQAV
+314 YYLNYQEYKVFTQAV
-329 DDKTILLDET
+329 DDKEILLDET
-339 LINYSVVAGDY
+339 LINYSVVNGDY

-364 IQDWNNL
+364 IQKWNNL

-386 SDDHLKKLNDIK
+386 SDDHLKKINNVK
-398 PSSKSYIVQKGDTL
+398 PSNKSYTVQKGDTL

-421 VSVSTIKKLNNL
+421 VSVSRIKKLNKL
-433 KSNNLKPGSKLI
+433 KSNTLKPGSKLI

>member
-1 MILINSRK
+1 
-9 LIIDYFFYK
+9 
-18 LSYLFYQFC
+18 
-27 SMKKVIIFFLFFCFN
+27 MKKVIIFFLFFSFN
-42 LHAFND
+42 LNAFND

-101 SKHYFPI
+101 SKYYFPI

-299 PKGSTIVLPSNNIQD
+299 PKGSTIVLPKNNIQD

-339 LINYSVVAGDY
+339 LINYSVVAVDY

-364 IQDWNNL
+364 ILDWNNL

-398 PSSKSYIVQKGDTL
+398 PSSKSYVVQKGDTL

-421 VSVSTIKKLNNL
+421 VSVSKIKKLNNL
-433 KSNNLKPGSKLI
+433 KSNNLKPGSTLV